1 MENKSN
7 RIIFIDL
14 MRALAV
20 LMMVQG
26 HTIDTLLADS
36 YRTNE
41 SIFFNAWFMVR
52 GFTAPIFMFTS
63 GVVFTYLLKNQ
74 KKPFSE
80 NPRVK
85 KGLKRF
91 LNLVLLGYFLR
102 FPTFQIFD
110 FSSVVSE
117 QWRTFFVVD
126 ALHLIGF
133 GLLFIIGLTYL
144 TEKFKANDYTFYI
157 AGALFFFLAS
167 IFTEKIKW
175 INFFPLPVA
184 SYFYMGTN
192 SLFPFFPW
200 AGYVL
205 CGALLGT
212 YLSRNRAAISEKS
225 LTLKLLT
232 AGMILILSSELLDV
246 IQYYFYSEVS
256 FWTSPVSLITFR
268 LGMVFI
274 LNSAMSFI
282 ASKVNS
288 IPILIRQVGTHT
300 LVIYAVHVI
309 ILYGSAWIPGI
320 YGKFAKS
327 FNTLH
332 SAIAGIVMI
341 TLMIAMVVVIEKFKV
356 VFIEQK
362 KR

>member
-1 MENKSN
+1 
-7 RIIFIDL
+7 

-26 HTIDTLLADS
+26 HTIDTLLADA

-41 SIFFNAWFMVR
+41 SSFFNVWFMVR
-52 GFTAPIFMFTS
+52 GFTAPIFMFTA

-74 KKPFSE
+74 KKPFRE
-80 NPRVK
+80 NPRVR

-91 LNLVLLGYFLR
+91 LNLVVLGYFLR

-110 FSSVVSE
+110 FSSVAKE
-117 QWRTFFVVD
+117 QWQTFFVVD

-133 GLLFIIGLTYL
+133 GLLFIILLTYL
-144 TEKFKANDYTFYI
+144 TEKFKANDYFFYLT
-157 AGALFFFLAS
+157 GALFFFLAS
-167 IFTEKIKW
+167 LFTEQIDW
-175 INFFPLPVA
+175 INFFPLPIA
-184 SYFYMGTN
+184 SYFYSGTN

-205 CGALLGT
+205 SGALLGT
-212 YLSRNRAAISEKS
+212 YLSRNKAAISEKS
-225 LTLKLLT
+225 LTIKLLIS
-232 AGMILILSSELLDV
+232 GIILILSSELMEV
-246 IQYYFYSEVS
+246 IQYYFYTNVK
-256 FWTSPVSLITFR
+256 FWTSPLSLITFR
-268 LGMVFI
+268 LGMVLM

-288 IPILIRQVGTHT
+288 IPIIIRQVGTHT

-320 YGKFAKS
+320 YGDFAKS

-341 TLMIAMVVVIEKFKV
+341 TLMIAMVLVIEKFKV

-362 KR
+362 K